1 MNIFSQQIAT
11 REAYGEALVDLC
23 KEDSRI
29 VALGG
34 DLNKSTFTHLFAKE
48 YPDRFFDFGPAEQNI
63 ISVAA
68 GMASMGKIPFI
79 NTFAVFGTCR
89 PFDQLRIAVAQTKLN
104 VKLVCTHAGIL
115 TGEDGISAH
124 GIEDIGLISMLPGF
138 TIICPSDAIE
148 TKAAIREAVKING
161 PVYIRLYRPPTPVI
175 NQEPY
180 SFKVGESKLLVEGN
194 DATIVATGSMVPRA
208 LQAACLLAGE
218 NINCRV
224 LNVHTIKPLDTEKIL
239 LSAQETGALVTCEE
253 HYRYGG
259 LSSIVAQY
267 ITEKHPVPIEVV
279 ALEGYAESG
288 TAEELL
294 VKYKLTAKDICTAVK
309 KVLKRK

>member
-11 REAYGEALVDLC
+11 REAYGEALVDLG

-104 VKLVCTHAGIL
+104 VKLV
-115 TGEDGISAH
+115 
-124 GIEDIGLISMLPGF
+124 
-138 TIICPSDAIE
+138 
-148 TKAAIREAVKING
+148 
-161 PVYIRLYRPPTPVI
+161 Y
-175 NQEPY
+175 
-180 SFKVGESKLLVEGN
+180 
-194 DATIVATGSMVPRA
+194 
-208 LQAACLLAGE
+208 
-218 NINCRV
+218 
-224 LNVHTIKPLDTEKIL
+224 
-239 LSAQETGALVTCEE
+239 
-253 HYRYGG
+253 
-259 LSSIVAQY
+259 
-267 ITEKHPVPIEVV
+267 
-279 ALEGYAESG
+279 
-288 TAEELL
+288 
-294 VKYKLTAKDICTAVK
+294 
-309 KVLKRK
+309 

>member
-1 MNIFSQQIAT
+1 MSIKDITVIIAT
-11 REAYGEALVDLC
+11 FKSREIIKACLNSIDKRVKVILIENSNDIEIKNEIE
-23 KEDSRI
+23 KEFS
-29 VALGG
+29 
-34 DLNKSTFTHLFAKE
+34 
-48 YPDRFFDFGPAEQNI
+48 
-63 ISVAA
+63 
-68 GMASMGKIPFI
+68 
-79 NTFAVFGTCR
+79 
-89 PFDQLRIAVAQTKLN
+89 N
-104 VKLVCTHAGIL
+104 V
-115 TGEDGISAH
+115 E
-124 GIEDIGLISMLPGF
+124 
-138 TIICPSDAIE
+138 
-148 TKAAIREAVKING
+148 
-161 PVYIRLYRPPTPVI
+161 
-175 NQEPY
+175 
-180 SFKVGESKLLVEGN
+180 
-194 DATIVATGSMVPRA
+194 
-208 LQAACLLAGE
+208 CLLAGE